1 MLGEAIRKLKL
12 DRRLSRR
19 RGWVEAD
26 ELDSAIEQLPDL
38 AENAAT
44 ADDAEAPAEG
54 GAPAGA

>member
-26 ELDSAIEQLPDL
+26 ELDSAIEALPDL

-44 ADDAEAPAEG
+44 ADDPEAPAEG
-54 GAPAGA
+54 GSPAVS